1 IYIYTSLGLAPLHIG
16 FLFLAEAITYGLL
29 GSIFGYI
36 VGQGLATVFTS
47 LGWMGNLTLN
57 YSGTQAIMTMLLVI
71 VVVVL
76 SSIVPA
82 FLAGKLAVPSNEMS
96 WSVPEPDGDTMRDT
110 LPFTVTGQTAD
121 GVMAYLHEYMDAHS
135 EGSIGNFSTDAIQT
149 FRTSNNG
156 HEHLG
161 IQGTVW
167 LAPYDLGVRQR
178 IKLSIQPSDEDDI
191 FEIATELKRESGQT
205 RSWIKLN
212 RVFLGDLRRQL
223 LGWRNLRLDRMLEY
237 IAKAGE

>member
-1 IYIYTSLGLAPLHIG
+1 
-16 FLFLAEAITYGLL
+16 
-29 GSIFGYI
+29 
-36 VGQGLATVFTS
+36 
-47 LGWMGNLTLN
+47 
-57 YSGTQAIMTMLLVI
+57 
-71 VVVVL
+71 
-76 SSIVPA
+76 
-82 FLAGKLAVPSNEMS
+82 
-96 WSVPEPDGDTMRDT
+96 
-110 LPFTVTGQTAD
+110 
-121 GVMAYLHEYMDAHS
+121 MAYLHEYMDAHS